1 MKRLC
6 LLLLLG
12 LFLVGCGS
20 MGRQSEF
27 WQHDSVYKNWDHMK
41 FSLSGHKNP
50 TLEVAKKSQKQE
62 WWGIEIPYIPEE

>member
-41 FSLSGHKNP
+41 FSLFGYKSP
-50 TLEVAKKSQKQE
+50 TAEVAKKSQEQG
-62 WWGIEIPYIPEE
+62 WWGIEIPHIPEE